1 MVNAVP
7 SHWLADQTRERHG
20 PRMDTILSVVMLSA
34 LALIAGA
41 AFLWFKR
48 RAGKQAG
55 LMLLLA
61 VVMLINVAIWAL
73 PDQSGSA
80 PIDKAAELSR
90 D

>member
-1 MVNAVP
+1 M
-7 SHWLADQTRERHG
+7 E
-20 PRMDTILSVVMLSA
+20 TILSVVMLAA

-41 AFLWFKR
+41 AFLWVKL
-48 RAGKQAG
+48 RARKQAG

-61 VVMLINVAIWAL
+61 VVMLINIAIWTL
-73 PDQSGSA
+73 PDQSGGV